1 MEYSFHINDISNP
14 KAKAF
19 LEYIKTLEF
28 ISVDEPAL
36 DQQQIKAIEEARKSL
51 KENGG
56 SSHQNVM
63 SRMKDKFPN
72 AFRSWK

>member
-1 MEYSFHINDISNP
+1 MMHTFHINDISNP

-28 ISVDEPAL
+28 ISVDEAIL
-36 DQQQIKAIEEARKSL
+36 DQQQIQAIEEARESL

-56 SSHQNVM
+56 SSHQDVM
-63 SRMKDKFPN
+63 NRMKGKFPS
-72 AFRSWK
+72 AFRS